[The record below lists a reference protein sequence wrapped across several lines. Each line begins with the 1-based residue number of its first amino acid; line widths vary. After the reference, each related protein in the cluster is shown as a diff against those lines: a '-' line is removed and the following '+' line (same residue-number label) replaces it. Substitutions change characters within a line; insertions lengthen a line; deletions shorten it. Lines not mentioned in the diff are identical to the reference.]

1 MNCWSFRL
9 IQSSLVAVVLFLLPR
24 FAGACAVCFGDPDS
38 PATKGLTAAV
48 VLLVAVIVFVL
59 VGVVLFVVVMLR
71 RSNRSN
77 ERGAQSATVAE
88 GTHG

>member
-1 MNCWSFRL
+1 MNHWSFRL
-9 IQSSLVAVVLFLLPR
+9 VQPSLVALALFLLPR

-48 VLLVAVIVFVL
+48 VLLVAVVISVL
-59 VGVVLFVVVMLR
+59 VGVVLFVVAMLR
-71 RSNRSN
+71 RSDKENDQDTRS
-77 ERGAQSATVAE
+77 AAVAE